1 MTSQGEP
8 QEGFSTLSKVTGPS
22 SWSRVSCPC
31 CISSHIEPL
40 VLIQLAE
47 NVQPITKQWIMSMIS
62 APVKAGGKN
71 SNINNIIISS
81 NNIKYTFKSQYSFS
95 LLCLGAQL
103 LVHPGEDMKGDMIV
117 VAAPRCTLL
126 RVTED
131 LGLCKTYQ
139 DGNMTAFS
147 FEDRDNFC
155 NIGEYLII
163 EIIRLCLHL
172 N

>member
-1 MTSQGEP
+1 MTSQKEP
-8 QEGFSTLSKVTGPS
+8 QEGLSAPAKVTGPS

-47 NVQPITKQWIMSMIS
+47 NIQPITKQWIMSVIS

-71 SNINNIIISS
+71 THINTIISR
-81 NNIKYTFKSQYSFS
+81 NIKSTFKKLCI
-95 LLCLGAQL
+95 LLPCCVLGAQL